1 MHPEERLRQDHSMGR
16 RGGRHADGSI
26 FGLRG
31 LVGRRSHRDEEGETD
46 LAALAPGATA
56 RVLHLYGGRELVA
69 RLAALGFTPGTEVRV
84 EQNFGRG
91 PLIVSLRGTR
101 LALGRRESGRIHV
114 LPLE

>member
-1 MHPEERLRQDHSMGR
+1 MRQNHSTSR
-16 RGGRHADGSI
+16 RGRWHGDGSI
-26 FGLRG
+26 FGLSG
-31 LVGRRSHRDEEGETD
+31 LIGHRSHQDEEGETN
-46 LAALAPGATA
+46 LAALAPGVAA
-56 RVLHLYGGRELVA
+56 RVLHLYGGRELVS